1 MNAETAPKKKQ
12 ENSFLNIA
20 LNVIIPSVILTKFS
34 SDEHLGQVYSLVLA
48 LSFPIGYGAYD
59 YFKQKKVN
67 FFSALG
73 LFSVIMTGG
82 IGLFNLNRDWMVAK
96 ETLIP
101 FFMGIAVI
109 ISQYT
114 SKPLVKTFLGQM
126 IDIELIDKSF
136 ADHGHTGLFE
146 KNLKIASLCLG
157 GTFFVSAVLNYILAI
172 KILVGEPGTVE
183 FNESLGKMTA
193 LSFPVISVPM
203 VIMVGLIIAYLVM
216 TIKKNTDLEIE
227 SILKQ

>member
-34 SDEHLGQVYSLVLA
+34 SDEHLGQVYSLIIA

-136 ADHGHTGLFE
+136 KEHGHNGLFE

-157 GTFFVSAVLNYILAI
+157 GTFFVSALLNYILAI

-216 TIKKNTDLEIE
+216 TIKKNTNLEIE

>member
-1 MNAETAPKKKQ
+1 MNAQTAPKKKQ

-34 SDEHLGQVYSLVLA
+34 SDEHLGQVYSLIIA

-59 YFKQKKVN
+59 YFKQKKIN
-67 FFSALG
+67 FFSGLG

-96 ETLIP
+96 ETGIP
-101 FFMGIAVI
+101 LLMGIAVI
-109 ISQYT
+109 ISQFT
-114 SKPLVKTFLGQM
+114 KKPLVKTFLGQM

-136 ADHGHTGLFE
+136 AENGHTGLFE
-146 KNLKIASLCLG
+146 KNLKIASFCLG
-157 GTFFVSAVLNYILAI
+157 GTFFVSAALNYILAV
-172 KILVGEPGTVE
+172 KILVGEPGTVV

-216 TIKKNTDLEIE
+216 TIKKNTNLEIE
-227 SILKQ
+227 SILRQ

>member
-34 SDEHLGQVYSLVLA
+34 SDEHLGQVYSLIIA

-109 ISQYT
+109 VSQYT

-136 ADHGHTGLFE
+136 KEHGHNGLFE

-227 SILKQ
+227 AILKQ